1 MISCTDSQK
10 FQETGQKVYKI
21 FHCTLQSKL
30 IFSLEDYLC
39 YKFFHMPVITLTT
52 EWKPDDIYYGIIKG
66 KLITMCPEAI
76 IIDNAG
82 SIPPFNISLASFIIR
97 NTYKNY
103 PEGTIHIICVH
114 SEAIKD
120 QDHLLVKARGHYF
133 IGTDNGIFNLIL
145 NADPDEVIKIDHDK
159 DSDELEIF
167 AQAASGIMKGK
178 KLSEMG
184 KSLKTLSER
193 VPLRATIDKDVIIGS
208 IIFIDSYGNA
218 ISNITREVFYRV
230 FENKSYRILI
240 QSNKNY
246 TEKISNKYSDVPVGE
261 LLARFNQLELLEISI
276 NGADVSELLSLSI
289 GSVLR
294 VDRADKAASPNR
306 LF

>member
-1 MISCTDSQK
+1 
-10 FQETGQKVYKI
+10 
-21 FHCTLQSKL
+21 
-30 IFSLEDYLC
+30 
-39 YKFFHMPVITLTT
+39 MPVITLTT
-52 EWKPDDIYYGIIKG
+52 EWKSNDSYYGIIKG
-66 KLITMCPEAI
+66 KLCAMCPGTT

-82 SIPPFNISLASFIIR
+82 NIPAFNISQASFIIR
-97 NTYKNY
+97 NTYNNY
-103 PEGTIHIICVH
+103 PGGSVHIICVH
-114 SEAIKD
+114 SEAHQG
-120 QDHLLVKARGHYF
+120 QDYLVVRARDHYF

-145 NADPDEVIKIDHDK
+145 NSDPDEVVKINHDETA
-159 DSDELEIF
+159 DELEIF
-167 AQAASGIMKGK
+167 ARAASDLIAGK
-178 KLSEMG
+178 KPTDLG
-184 KSLKTLSER
+184 KAVKTLSEK

-230 FENKSYRILI
+230 FENRAYRILI

-246 TEKISNKYSDVPVGE
+246 TDHISLKYNDVPIGE
-261 LLARFNQLELLEISI
+261 MLARFNQLDLLEISI

-294 VDRADKAASPNR
+294 VDLSNKIASPEH